1 MRVRARLIALAC
13 TRPPETAAGL
23 GGGSAETCYESVRV
37 LQGAQ
42 TLTMEYGAQPRLH
55 QHWSPPRASTR
66 GSPPFEEAA
75 IELRKLLTRAV
86 AEKGRTGEIDEIAR
100 EFQALVAS
108 EADVLNVELTTAFTL
123 SDDDARDILGQIEQ
137 ASGRTVEA
145 TRKVDPDLIG
155 GIVLQAGS
163 MRLDAS
169 VRGRLERLR
178 HELVTRS

>member
-1 MRVRARLIALAC
+1 MSLADVPELRSLLDNPQVDPRAK
-13 TRPPETAAGL
+13 
-23 GGGSAETCYESVRV
+23 VDV
-37 LQGAQ
+37 LQGVLGDAD
-42 TLTMEYGAQPRLH
+42 
-55 QHWSPPRASTR
+55 
-66 GSPPFEEAA
+66 
-75 IELRKLLTRAV
+75 ELVRNFLLLV

-100 EFQALVAS
+100 ELQALVAS